1 MLLCV
6 GMMLFSLGCKK
17 KSKELT
23 TVNFHVYN
31 PVSGGGLSGVHV
43 SIVEQEDVTKA
54 FQVESKYETKVIW
67 EGVTDADGKA
77 SYSFNAMKKDK
88 FTYWQSADVNYIQG
102 NNRKLLK
109 QPDFQ
114 EESKNV
120 VNNNEY
126 TFTVPASFVGHYKN
140 VNCLNNNDRFRF
152 RFSKKYNST
161 SFGWSNWSQD
171 QFGCYEL
178 TYNYSGAYED
188 YLIYEYEVE
197 RNGILNTYLDTFYI
211 NPNFVDTLK
220 IYY

>member
-1 MLLCV
+1 MKKVIVIKLLFISF
-6 GMMLFSLGCKK
+6 LFLVISSCKK
-17 KSKELT
+17 YSKELT
-23 TVNFHVYN
+23 TINFHVYN

-67 EGVTDADGKA
+67 EGVTDSDGKA

-88 FTYWQSADVNYIQG
+88 FTYWQNADVNYIQA

-114 EESKNV
+114 EKSKNV

-140 VNCLNNNDRFRF
+140 VNCLNSNDRFRF

-161 SFGWSNWSQD
+161 SFG
-171 QFGCYEL
+171 CYEL
-178 TYNYSGAYED
+178 TYNYNGAYED